1 MLTARTNGLE
11 AFLSNLAAA
20 VPGIKSQVASEMA
33 DGLDGVAQQASA
45 LAPLGVDY
53 GTHKAGTL
61 KASAYVEGPFV
72 SPSEVVAAIGFGGE
86 AEAYA
91 LVQHERLDLNHPRGG
106 SAKFLEQP
114 LVEWLERFG
123 K

>member
-1 MLTARTNGLE
+1 MLTARANGLE

-20 VPGIKSQVASEMA
+20 VPGLKARIASEMA

-61 KASAYVEGPFV
+61 KASAYIEGPLV
-72 SPSEVVAAIGFGGE
+72 GGSEVSAEIGFGGE

-91 LVQHERLDLNHPRGG
+91 LVQHERLDYAHPRGG
-106 SAKFLEQP
+106 QAKFLEQP
-114 LVEWLERFG
+114 LVAWLERFG
-123 K
+123 R